1 VTGWFNCRATKEV
14 DVMSKERPQYTVLV
28 TRGERAWLAYIP
40 ALGIVT
46 QGDAITG

>member
-1 VTGWFNCRATKEV
+1 
-14 DVMSKERPQYTVLV
+14 MSKERPQYTVLV

-46 QGDAITG
+46 QGDDAEEAFGMAQDAITG